1 MRRREICNNLRESPV
16 AQKMKAQTPKRAPL
30 RPPSPLN
37 AGTPSLLR
45 IDALQ
50 TSHQEEIAHLQN
62 SYDERLRSLA
72 ERVRVT
78 EEAASALD
86 PAMAGQLA
94 DALLSALSGEQEA
107 QIGRL
112 CRELAARDADAK
124 RLERELRAS
133 RARVAELE
141 AALAGAREEGASLA
155 ATVEE
160 LRGRLGEAQSL
171 ASEQRERQRQQEPR
185 VSELQAMVER
195 LTAEKSELQASLGA
209 QQRRVDDV
217 GALRALV
224 EGLALEALAL
234 HARDVQRVA
243 VGDDRGERVHGLL

>member
-1 MRRREICNNLRESPV
+1 
-16 AQKMKAQTPKRAPL
+16 MKAQTPKRAPL

-94 DALLSALSGEQEA
+94 DALLTALSGEQEA
-107 QIGRL
+107 
-112 CRELAARDADAK
+112 
-124 RLERELRAS
+124 
-133 RARVAELE
+133 
-141 AALAGAREEGASLA
+141 
-155 ATVEE
+155 
-160 LRGRLGEAQSL
+160 
-171 ASEQRERQRQQEPR
+171 
-185 VSELQAMVER
+185 
-195 LTAEKSELQASLGA
+195 
-209 QQRRVDDV
+209 
-217 GALRALV
+217 
-224 EGLALEALAL
+224 
-234 HARDVQRVA
+234 
-243 VGDDRGERVHGLL
+243 